1 MVWKQIVASTAGSR
15 VMWVYTGALV
25 VMKEGKYIICDT
37 YRDGSKVWI
46 EGKLEIDASVSQ
58 PQNSEVFHA
67 LSLILLPPSSAHV
80 FCLPHHLLSS
90 IQIFLT
96 ITLSPPAPFMHIL
109 LLSFLVYSFFPREV
123 S

>member
-58 PQNSEVFHA
+58 PQASEVFRA
-67 LSLILLPPSSAHV
+67 LSLILLPPSST
-80 FCLPHHLLSS
+80 LSLSLSS
-90 IQIFLT
+90 ASLIIFC
-96 ITLSPPAPFMHIL
+96 PPFK
-109 LLSFLVYSFFPREV
+109 SF
-123 S
+123 